1 MERDSS
7 GRNYRPSRAPVY
19 HGRRSP
25 GAPAAGYECGTGGV
39 TPLMSN
45 RAISMAPARSW
56 REYLEL
62 CKPRVVMLL
71 VFTAMVGM
79 FMASPGWVPW
89 DAFIFGSIGIGLGAA
104 SGAAI
109 NHIVDQ
115 RADSVM
121 ARTSRRPLPTGR
133 IDQASALMFAG
144 MLCLLSMVLLATLV
158 NPLTAVLTLAA
169 MVGYSVVYTIFLKR
183 ATPQNIVIGG
193 AAGAMPPVLGWT
205 AVTGTLDPQS
215 LLLFLIIFAWTPPHF
230 WALAIHR
237 CGDYARANVP
247 MLPVTHGIAYTR
259 LQILLYTVLLFVVS
273 LLPYL
278 THMSGPLYLVAA
290 VLLGGVFLYY
300 AINLYRGR
308 DDGLPMRTFLY
319 SIYYLMGL
327 FTALLVDHYLLLL

>member
-1 MERDSS
+1 M
-7 GRNYRPSRAPVY
+7 
-19 HGRRSP
+19 
-25 GAPAAGYECGTGGV
+25 T
-39 TPLMSN
+39 L
-45 RAISMAPARSW
+45 RAISLAPVRSW

-79 FMASPGWVPW
+79 FLAVPGWVPW
-89 DAFIFGSIGIGLGAA
+89 DAFVFGSLGIGLGAA

-109 NHIVDQ
+109 NHVVDQ
-115 RADSVM
+115 RADSLM
-121 ARTSRRPLPTGR
+121 ARTRRRPLPTGR
-133 IDQASALMFAG
+133 VEPGAALAFAA
-144 MLCLLSMVLLATLV
+144 LLLVLSMVLLVTLV
-158 NPLTAVLTLAA
+158 NTLTAVLTFAA

-237 CGDYARANVP
+237 CNDYARANVP

-259 LQILLYTVLLFVVS
+259 LQILLYTVLLVGVS
-273 LLPYL
+273 LLPFV
-278 THMSGPLYLVAA
+278 THMSGPFYLSAA
-290 VLLGGVFLYY
+290 LLLGGVFLYY
-300 AINLYRGR
+300 AVSLFRGC
-308 DDGLPMRTFLY
+308 DDGLPLRTFLY

-327 FTALLVDHYLLLL
+327 FSALLVDHYLLLLW

>member
-1 MERDSS
+1 
-7 GRNYRPSRAPVY
+7 
-19 HGRRSP
+19 
-25 GAPAAGYECGTGGV
+25 
-39 TPLMSN
+39 MSN
-45 RAISMAPARSW
+45 RAISLAPPRPW

-71 VFTAMVGM
+71 VFTAVVGM
-79 FMASPGWVPW
+79 FLAAPGWVPW
-89 DAFIFGSIGIGLGAA
+89 QTLIFASLGIGLGAA

-115 RADSVM
+115 RVDSLMV
-121 ARTSRRPLPTGR
+121 RTRRRPLPTGR
-133 IDQASALMFAG
+133 MEQTSALIFAAI
-144 MLCLLSMVLLATLV
+144 LCALSMLLLVTLV
-158 NPLTAVLTLAA
+158 NTLTAVLTLAA

-183 ATPQNIVIGG
+183 VTPQNIVIGG

-247 MLPVTHGIAYTR
+247 MLPVTHGIEYTR
-259 LQILLYTVLLFVVS
+259 LQILLYTVLLVLVS
-273 LLPYL
+273 LLPYA
-278 THMSGPLYLVAA
+278 TRMSGPLYLVAA
-290 VLLGGVFLYY
+290 LIFGGVFLYY
-300 AINLYRGR
+300 AISLFRGR
-308 DDGLPMRTFLY
+308 DDGLPLRTFIY

-327 FTALLVDHYLLLL
+327 FSALLLDHYLVIL